1 MNGPAKKIEHFRVFA
16 DTRLRNHV
24 TELETRYQNRE
35 VDEGLKQQ
43 AYSEHRRIFQKELS
57 DKMEELISTE
67 NEFLRPAL
75 GQLTDRFLDQLNIDS
90 N

>member
-1 MNGPAKKIEHFRVFA
+1 MNGPAREIENFRVFA
-16 DTRLRNHV
+16 HTRLRNHV
-24 TELETRYQNRE
+24 TELETHYQNRE